1 MLIAVILSTLLVQDQ
16 VENPEYKGWKSFKPG
31 SSVTYKFNREGSSQS
46 GEQKVTLKS
55 IDDNEAVIATEFAL
69 AGKGGGKALERK
81 VPAKLAAAQVPERKE
96 GPEEEI
102 EVGGKMLKCR
112 TLSFEKKN
120 ETSGKTMKMK
130 YWVHEEIPGS
140 MAKVE
145 TSFEGTGQITMVASQ
160 WEKK

>member
-1 MLIAVILSTLLVQDQ
+1 MLIAVMLSAVLAQDQ

-31 SSVTYKFNREGSSQS
+31 SSVTYKFSREGSSQS

-69 AGKGGGKALERK
+69 AGKSGGKALERK
-81 VPAKLAAAQVPERKE
+81 VPAKLAAAQAPERKE

-120 ETSGKTMKMK
+120 ENGKTMKMK

-145 TSFEGTGQITMVASQ
+145 TNFEGTGGIQMVASQ